1 MIYRFNMEQNF
12 REMVEATIQKDMQEL
27 LNGPIKQTT
36 DIIAQVYEMGL
47 MKGLEIQRKNLQ
59 AAQPVKWVSVEER
72 KPEGIDFVVV
82 NNINM
87 PCIQI
92 ALATNGKFLDPQGT
106 LKPIENVTHWMPIP
120 ALEL

>member
-1 MIYRFNMEQNF
+1 MAQNF
-12 REMVEATIQKDMQEL
+12 REMVQATIKEDMQEL
-27 LNGPIKQTT
+27 LNGPIKQTH

-59 AAQPVKWVSVEER
+59 AAQPVGWVSVEER
-72 KPEGIDFVVV
+72 KPEGIDLVLV

-92 ALATNGKFLDPQGT
+92 ALAMDGKFLDSQGP
-106 LKPIENVTHWMPIP
+106 LKEIEDVTHWMQIP

>member
-1 MIYRFNMEQNF
+1 MEQNF
-12 REMVEATIQKDMQEL
+12 REMVQATIQKDMQEL

-36 DIIAQVYEMGL
+36 DIIAKVYEMGL

-59 AAQPVKWVSVEER
+59 AAQPVRWVSVEER
-72 KPEGIDFVVV
+72 KPEGIDLVVV

-92 ALATNGKFLDPQGT
+92 ALAMDGKFLNPQGSI
-106 LKPIENVTHWMPIP
+106 KEIEEITHWMPIP

>member
-1 MIYRFNMEQNF
+1 METNF
-12 REMVEATIQKDMQEL
+12 REMVQATIQKDMQEL

-72 KPEGIDFVVV
+72 KPEGIDLVVV

-92 ALATNGKFLDPQGT
+92 ALAMDGKFLDPQGT

-120 ALEL
+120 ALELC